1 MELIYV
7 LRYIIWVYMW
17 KVMFKIM
24 LAYAKGRDSVRE
36 GFVGTVKARVGV
48 SGIYFL
54 NQYLKIVWYGYCA
67 SLSPEANQ
75 WINYMYIE

>member
-1 MELIYV
+1 
-7 LRYIIWVYMW
+7 MW

-48 SGIYFL
+48 SGRYFL
-54 NQYLKIVWYGYCA
+54 NQYLKIV
-67 SLSPEANQ
+67 
-75 WINYMYIE
+75 